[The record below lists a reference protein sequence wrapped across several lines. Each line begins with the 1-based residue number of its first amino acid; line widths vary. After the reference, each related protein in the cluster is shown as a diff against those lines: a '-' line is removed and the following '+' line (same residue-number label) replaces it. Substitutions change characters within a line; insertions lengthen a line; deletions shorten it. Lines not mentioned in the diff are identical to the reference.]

1 MASLLFLC
9 LIGVVPGA
17 LASGLVTALLIA
29 SRSTVSAPENG
40 VSPPTNGSTANPLV
54 CNTNDCKLLAQW
66 LRVKV
71 DQTVDPCDDFYQ
83 FVCDDYKRL
92 DLLSKT
98 QLDVEQISI
107 YAAYT
112 SNVPATGQTAWQ
124 KAMALI
130 KACLT
135 TIDSKRDETKELTGW
150 MTSLGLDLNN
160 LNSSEPFEPVD
171 MVVRFSLDI
180 GVPILLAFSFKD
192 VAMVNNKR
200 LMSLI
205 PTSFDLLLL
214 GDGDT
219 DQHTPVVKNDHL
231 RSLQKYGVDRSRVEG
246 LYLEIRKYETYI
258 SSSFT
263 SSLSEHRWDDMLGTI
278 QDLGELTKPIIT
290 GETWAGSIA
299 KYTKQMY
306 RGNDT
311 IRYAEF
317 APVFLAKV
325 LGHEGVGLNGMRCYM
340 AWSLFRKLINYTDLD
355 GMAKHAMESPLKF
368 CYRQAKRLMGYAVN
382 SRFFHSVVNKKT
394 FMEANEMASSIR
406 KAFQAAFRSSSWITG
421 SVRKTA
427 RRKMMNMRQYIG
439 AVGASLDAAH
449 VEKYYA
455 SFPDLPTNQ
464 FFKAWRQAKAAAI
477 RQTWADTTILLK
489 NYDKVNAMYDG
500 KYNLLVVLPLMLL
513 PSILFTKGPAAF
525 NYGSLGTILGHEM
538 MHGYDVE
545 NSKYDENAKERQWF
559 SREAAEHY
567 ANKTFCLR
575 QFHKNVLRRR
585 QEVLN
590 DTVDSENIADLGG
603 TTMAY
608 SAFRSLPASKRET
621 TLPGVTMT
629 ANQLFFVGHCTPWC
643 EEQTTKPPR
652 WLSGRSKYAP
662 GRSRCIVPLMN
673 MPEFSDAFHCKRGS
687 YMNPSNKCKFW
698 T

>member
-1 MASLLFLC
+1 MNSEPASQSAATAGDSNKSSQKEDPDDDRRYMASLLFLC

-290 GETWAGSIA
+290 G
-299 KYTKQMY
+299 
-306 RGNDT
+306 
-311 IRYAEF
+311 
-317 APVFLAKV
+317 
-325 LGHEGVGLNGMRCYM
+325 
-340 AWSLFRKLINYTDLD
+340 
-355 GMAKHAMESPLKF
+355 
-368 CYRQAKRLMGYAVN
+368 
-382 SRFFHSVVNKKT
+382 VVNKKT